1 MAVVRPLSSTL
12 KGLTRLRC
20 EIFQT
25 SYNPKNLR
33 TGAKYLRA
41 RLRGPS
47 IVGYYPKT
55 VNLSQIARDYP
66 KLKLVDE
73 EEQQRLADV
82 EDRKRRGKGTPKKA
96 KKKEDSRRTAK
107 RR

>member
-1 MAVVRPLSSTL
+1 MDALRVVPSKL

-25 SYNPKNLR
+25 AYNPKNLR

-47 IVGYYPKT
+47 MMEYYPKT
-55 VNLSQIARDYP
+55 ITLSQVARELP
-66 KLKLVDE
+66 QLGIVDE
-73 EEQQRLADV
+73 DEMQRLQDV
-82 EDRKRRGKGTPKKA
+82 EDRKRRGKGAPKKA
-96 KKKEDSRRTAK
+96 KRKEDSK
-107 RR
+107 RMSKKR